1 MRDENKIRRHLL
13 EPEGRAYLAARGIP
27 VPPYRVVTE
36 VEEAV
41 RAAEELGYPVVMK
54 VVSPQIIHKSEVGG
68 VKTNLKTP
76 EEVRQAFTQL
86 SSIKLSSTPIR
97 IDGYLVTRQVD
108 NALEVIIGSIV
119 DRQFGPVVMFGL
131 GGIFVEV
138 FNDVAFG
145 IAPLERSEAQN
156 MVKSIKGYPLL
167 KGIRGQKA
175 KDEEALVELLLKI
188 SELVWQEKE
197 ILELDLNPVFVTEK
211 GVQIGDVRLL
221 LSTA

>member
-1 MRDENKIRRHLL
+1 MRDEHKTCRHLL

-36 VEEAV
+36 AEEAV

-68 VKTNLKTP
+68 VKTNLKSP
-76 EEVRQAFTQL
+76 EQVRQAFAQL

-145 IAPLERSEAQN
+145 IAPLKRFEAQN

-197 ILELDLNPVFVTEK
+197 IRELDLNPVFVTEK

-221 LSTA
+221 LSTV